1 MSSTDKKKVRLS
13 EKEIRVIKETIEKY
27 DPNANII
34 IFGSRTDLTKKGGDI
49 DILVISNKIDYKIR
63 RKIRVELFL
72 KLGERKIDLIIT
84 DNPQKS
90 EFTKV
95 AYKYGVKI

>member
-1 MSSTDKKKVRLS
+1 MSSTDRKKVRLS
-13 EKEIRVIKETIEKY
+13 EKEIRIIKETIKKY
-27 DPNANII
+27 DPSANII

-49 DILVISNKIDYKIR
+49 DILVISNKIDYKTR

-90 EFTKV
+90 EFIKV

>member
-1 MSSTDKKKVRLS
+1 MSSTDKKNVRLS
-13 EKEIRVIKETIEKY
+13 AKEVRAIKDTIKKY

-34 IFGSRTDLTKKGGDI
+34 IFGSRADVTKKGGDI
-49 DILVISNKIDYKIR
+49 DILVISNKIDYKTR

>member
-1 MSSTDKKKVRLS
+1 MNLVSEKNVRLS
-13 EKEIRVIKETIEKY
+13 EKEIRIIKDTIKKY
-27 DPNANII
+27 DPDANII

-49 DILVISNKIDYKIR
+49 DILVISNKIDYKMR

-90 EFTKV
+90 EFTKL

>member
-1 MSSTDKKKVRLS
+1 MNSTEKKKVRLS
-13 EKEIRVIKETIEKY
+13 EKEIRIIKETIKKY

-34 IFGSRTDLTKKGGDI
+34 IFGSRADLTKKGGDI
-49 DILVISNKIDYKIR
+49 DILVISNKIDYKMR
-63 RKIRVELFL
+63 RKISVELFL